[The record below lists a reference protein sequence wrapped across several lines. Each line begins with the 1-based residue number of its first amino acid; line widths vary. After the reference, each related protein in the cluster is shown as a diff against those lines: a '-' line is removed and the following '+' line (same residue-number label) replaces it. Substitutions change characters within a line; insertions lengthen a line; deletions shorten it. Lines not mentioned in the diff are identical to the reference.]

1 MDYSRKGIK
10 RKQHELSSKGVKI
23 KKMVFTTLM
32 KALLISVISA
42 TVMGVCL
49 GIGMF
54 KGIIATAPDISTI
67 DVTPTGYA
75 TKLYDTEGHE
85 MTKLVAENSNRTY
98 VGMDKIP
105 QELADALV
113 AIEDERYYTHHGI
126 DIKGIMRAAAIGVQ
140 DNFQFSQG
148 ASTITQQLIKN
159 SVFDKWATG
168 ETKTERIKRK
178 IQEQYL
184 ATELEKHMSKEE
196 ILELYANT
204 INLGHNTLGVQAASL
219 RYFGKPVYELD
230 LSECVTLAGITKN
243 PSAYD
248 PITHPD
254 ANYDRRQ
261 LVLQKMKELGYIDDA
276 QYEYCLNDDVYARIN
291 ENNSQST
298 EDTVYSYFVD
308 EVIEQTVEDLTE
320 LYINQGYTETQA
332 SNRAYNQLYSG
343 GLQIYTTMDP
353 KIQKMCDEIYADE
366 SNFPENT
373 KWYLSYKLSIE
384 HADGTTENFSSEM
397 FKAYYKEKN
406 KSFDMLYSS
415 QDEAYSAIQAYEE
428 AVMVEGDEI
437 IGEKI
442 SLTPQPQVSLTIE
455 EQSTGYVVAMIGGR
469 GSKESSRSLNRA
481 SNTTRQPGSTFKVV
495 STYAPAIDQAGVTL
509 ATVFVDAPFNYE
521 NGRPVSNW
529 YSSGY
534 KGNCTVRYAIE
545 QSLNIIAVKCLTY
558 ITPELGFDYLKD
570 FGFTTLVERRVEPDG
585 RITSDV
591 QQALALGG
599 ITDGVTNME
608 LNAAYATIAN
618 GGMYMEPILY
628 TKIYDHDGNLLID
641 KAAEQDRHRVIKET
655 TAFLL
660 TDAMVGV
667 VTKGTGGKVNFGG
680 MAIAG
685 KTGTTSKDKDVWFA
699 GFTPYY
705 TATTWTGYDNNENMK
720 GKEVQ
725 LSKTLWRTVMS
736 KLHENMEYKAF
747 DIPSGIVQ
755 ASVCS
760 QSGKLPLP
768 GLCTPIT
775 EYFAEGTVPTATCD
789 VHVAGSICAATGL
802 AACDTCPFKIQGVVG
817 LTPQMD
823 AALGSGGTGK
833 CPHNEQFYA
842 DPNHTAVLQQQQAA
856 LAANGMN
863 FSIDG
868 Y

>member
-276 QYEYCLNDDVYARIN
+276 QYEYCLNDD
-291 ENNSQST
+291 
-298 EDTVYSYFVD
+298 
-308 EVIEQTVEDLTE
+308 
-320 LYINQGYTETQA
+320 
-332 SNRAYNQLYSG
+332 
-343 GLQIYTTMDP
+343 
-353 KIQKMCDEIYADE
+353 
-366 SNFPENT
+366 
-373 KWYLSYKLSIE
+373 
-384 HADGTTENFSSEM
+384 
-397 FKAYYKEKN
+397 
-406 KSFDMLYSS
+406 
-415 QDEAYSAIQAYEE
+415 
-428 AVMVEGDEI
+428 
-437 IGEKI
+437 
-442 SLTPQPQVSLTIE
+442 
-455 EQSTGYVVAMIGGR
+455 
-469 GSKESSRSLNRA
+469 
-481 SNTTRQPGSTFKVV
+481 
-495 STYAPAIDQAGVTL
+495 
-509 ATVFVDAPFNYE
+509 
-521 NGRPVSNW
+521 
-529 YSSGY
+529 
-534 KGNCTVRYAIE
+534 
-545 QSLNIIAVKCLTY
+545 
-558 ITPELGFDYLKD
+558 
-570 FGFTTLVERRVEPDG
+570 
-585 RITSDV
+585 
-591 QQALALGG
+591 
-599 ITDGVTNME
+599 
-608 LNAAYATIAN
+608 
-618 GGMYMEPILY
+618 
-628 TKIYDHDGNLLID
+628 
-641 KAAEQDRHRVIKET
+641 
-655 TAFLL
+655 
-660 TDAMVGV
+660 
-667 VTKGTGGKVNFGG
+667 
-680 MAIAG
+680 
-685 KTGTTSKDKDVWFA
+685 
-699 GFTPYY
+699 
-705 TATTWTGYDNNENMK
+705 
-720 GKEVQ
+720 
-725 LSKTLWRTVMS
+725 
-736 KLHENMEYKAF
+736 
-747 DIPSGIVQ
+747 
-755 ASVCS
+755 
-760 QSGKLPLP
+760 
-768 GLCTPIT
+768 
-775 EYFAEGTVPTATCD
+775 
-789 VHVAGSICAATGL
+789 
-802 AACDTCPFKIQGVVG
+802 
-817 LTPQMD
+817 
-823 AALGSGGTGK
+823 
-833 CPHNEQFYA
+833 
-842 DPNHTAVLQQQQAA
+842 
-856 LAANGMN
+856 
-863 FSIDG
+863 
-868 Y
+868 